1 MAWKI
6 DFYPDAF
13 KELSRLDKQAQLR
26 IIKFLRKRIAME
38 DDPKRLGK
46 PLHGDK
52 AGLWRYRVGSYRLIC
67 HMENKTRTV
76 LVLRVGHRRDIYE

>member
-1 MAWKI
+1 
-6 DFYPDAF
+6 
-13 KELSRLDKQAQLR
+13 
-26 IIKFLRKRIAME
+26 ME